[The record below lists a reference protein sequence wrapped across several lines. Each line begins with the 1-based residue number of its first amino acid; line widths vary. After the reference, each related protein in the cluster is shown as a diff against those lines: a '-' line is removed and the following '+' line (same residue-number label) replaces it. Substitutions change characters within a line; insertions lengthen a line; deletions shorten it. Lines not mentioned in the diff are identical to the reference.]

1 MNETNMIIAIFFAFA
16 LLMIVLFY
24 IFMSRRIDEIS
35 DKIIKWQSL
44 QADFNQTQNEINI
57 ETKNSFDAVDTA
69 AQMDTEKINALER
82 DVKFHGNQIR
92 EIKDSL
98 RKVSAETPSER
109 CDALEKRFSAL
120 KKLVEDYTE
129 ILLDHA
135 MQ

>member
-1 MNETNMIIAIFFAFA
+1 MSETNMFIAIFFAFA

-24 IFMSRRIDEIS
+24 ILMSRRIDEIS
-35 DKIIKWQSL
+35 EKIIKWQSL
-44 QADFNQTQNEINI
+44 QTDFNQTQNEINI

-69 AQMDTEKINALER
+69 AQMRTEKINALER

-98 RKVSAETPSER
+98 QKVSAETPSER
-109 CDALEKRFSAL
+109 CDALEKRFSDL

>member
-1 MNETNMIIAIFFAFA
+1 MSETNMFIAIFFGFA

-24 IFMSRRIDEIS
+24 ILMSRRIDEIS
-35 DKIIKWQSL
+35 EKIIKWQSL

-69 AQMDTEKINALER
+69 AQMRTEKIKILER
-82 DVKFHGNQIR
+82 DAEFLGNQIR

>member
-1 MNETNMIIAIFFAFA
+1 MSETNMFIAIFFGFA

-24 IFMSRRIDEIS
+24 ILMSRRIDEIS
-35 DKIIKWQSL
+35 EKIIKWQSL

-69 AQMDTEKINALER
+69 AQMRTEKIKILER
-82 DVKFHGNQIR
+82 DAEFLGNQIR

-109 CDALEKRFSAL
+109 CDSLEKKFSAL

>member
-1 MNETNMIIAIFFAFA
+1 MSETNMFIAIFFAFA

-24 IFMSRRIDEIS
+24 ILMSRRIDEIS
-35 DKIIKWQSL
+35 EKIIKWQSL

-57 ETKNSFDAVDTA
+57 ETKNSFDSVDTA
-69 AQMDTEKINALER
+69 AQMRAEKIKILER
-82 DVKFHGNQIR
+82 DAEFLGNQIR

-109 CDALEKRFSAL
+109 CDILEKRFSAL

>member
-1 MNETNMIIAIFFAFA
+1 MSETNMFIAIFFGFA

-24 IFMSRRIDEIS
+24 ILMSRRIDEIS
-35 DKIIKWQSL
+35 EKIIKWQSL

-57 ETKNSFDAVDTA
+57 ETKNSFDAIDTA
-69 AQMDTEKINALER
+69 ALMRTEKINALER
-82 DVKFHGNQIR
+82 DVEFHDNRIR

-98 RKVSAETPSER
+98 LKVSAETPSER

>member
-1 MNETNMIIAIFFAFA
+1 MSETNMFIAIFFGFA

-24 IFMSRRIDEIS
+24 ILMSRRIDEIS
-35 DKIIKWQSL
+35 EKIIKWQSL

-57 ETKNSFDAVDTA
+57 ETKNSFDAIDA
-69 AQMDTEKINALER
+69 ASVMLTEKVNHLEINTKAQ
-82 DVKFHGNQIR
+82 DNQIGM
-92 EIKDSL
+92 IKDSL
-98 RKVSAETPSER
+98 RKISAETPSER

-135 MQ
+135 IQ